1 MAFGWSVAEAL
12 LTNVFNI
19 MFSDAGEELEIK
31 DLVDA
36 GCNIFQLF
44 DWCCIVGLVMENAS
58 ISAVIDRAGWSKKGS
73 KAGGAKDEG
82 SGKGEER
89 VDNRKMILAVIA
101 VKLCLFPFVLE
112 YFFLKR

>member
-19 MFSDAGEELEIK
+19 AFSDAGEELEIK

-36 GCNIFQLF
+36 FCNIFSLV

-58 ISAVIDRAGWSKKGS
+58 ISAVIDRASWSRRGA
-73 KAGGAKDEG
+73 KAGGKDAAE
-82 SGKGEER
+82 GKGEER
-89 VDNRKMILAVIA
+89 ADSRVMIMVVIA
-101 VKLCLFPFVLE
+101 VKLCLFPFALE
-112 YFFLKR
+112 